1 MLIPDNRRE
10 IFMKKRKIIGFLMS
24 ISLCMSSCLIVQAE
38 GYIGSEYDEGGFLM
52 SPDELNADRPESTYY
67 EDLEKSL
74 TEEEEPNTSTESD
87 IECLSEDEIPEN
99 ASSHVILETYS
110 PEDENPENNANLNNV
125 STFYCYEKET
135 PMHFSKFAL
144 CGGLFS
150 ANLPPLLH
158 ILETIL

>member
-1 MLIPDNRRE
+1 
-10 IFMKKRKIIGFLMS
+10 MKKRKIIGFLMS

-38 GYIGSEYDEGGFLM
+38 DYIGSEYDEGGFLM

-74 TEEEEPNTSTESD
+74 AEEEPNTSTESD
-87 IECLSEDEIPEN
+87 IECLS
-99 ASSHVILETYS
+99 
-110 PEDENPENNANLNNV
+110 EDENPENNANLNNV

-150 ANLPPLLH
+150 ATLPPLLH